1 MIQWMINSQFEERDS
16 ERERESDSES
26 ERSRERDS
34 ERVSER
40 GREIQR
46 VLSAHLERGG
56 AFGPLPPLTNP
67 NLADHPN

>member
-1 MIQWMINSQFEERDS
+1 MISSLFEERDS

-26 ERSRERDS
+26 ERFRERDS

-46 VLSAHLERGG
+46 VLSAHLERG